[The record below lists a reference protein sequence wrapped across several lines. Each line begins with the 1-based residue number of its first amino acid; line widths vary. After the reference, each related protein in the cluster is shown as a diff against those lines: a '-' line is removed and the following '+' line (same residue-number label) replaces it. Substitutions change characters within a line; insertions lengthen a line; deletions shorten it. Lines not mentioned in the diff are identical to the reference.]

1 MNLLKISWPAS
12 PRKLKPPFLFL
23 RVPTTSAF
31 WATLPLLT
39 FLNPKSQVLNQAL
52 MSKKTAKESWA
63 PSFQF
68 FFRLFL
74 FSLFSFFLLRF
85 LSQSPSR
92 TISFSLSDSPS
103 ASATSSL
110 SFDPTI
116 LPNEELLT
124 QKLDSSP
131 LFQQVKNSSEGY
143 WKILQ
148 VKTKELQSFLL
159 DQINQKY
166 KDFKKS
172 IITSVYQDLINS
184 VDRSP

>member
-1 MNLLKISWPAS
+1 
-12 PRKLKPPFLFL
+12 
-23 RVPTTSAF
+23 
-31 WATLPLLT
+31 
-39 FLNPKSQVLNQAL
+39 

-85 LSQSPSR
+85 LSQPPSR
-92 TISFSLSDSPS
+92 TISFSSPDSPS
-103 ASATSSL
+103 ATATATSSL
-110 SFDPTI
+110 SFDPTV
-116 LPNEELLT
+116 LPNEELLN

-131 LFQQVKNSSEGY
+131 LFQQVKNSSEAY

-148 VKTKELQSFLL
+148 SKTKELQRFLL

-184 VDRSP
+184 VDQSP